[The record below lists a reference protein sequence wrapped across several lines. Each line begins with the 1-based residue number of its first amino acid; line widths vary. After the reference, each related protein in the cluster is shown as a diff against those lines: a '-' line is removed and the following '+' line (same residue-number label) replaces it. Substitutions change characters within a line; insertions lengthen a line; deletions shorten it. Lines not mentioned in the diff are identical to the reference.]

1 MQMARLISLPPAMA
15 GVFGELEGKPE
26 WFATCDPPGG
36 KLGSGGGTAHLLV
49 SAWREH
55 GHGKSCGEWL
65 RSRKH
70 LALLAG
76 GQSRRL
82 PAYAAPGKILMPMPV
97 LRWGVGQRLD
107 QSLLDLQLPDY
118 ERILAH
124 ATDSHSVLVTSGDV
138 LLKFSPNLPA
148 FPKVDILGLGIWVS
162 AETAS
167 HFGVFF
173 TARSQP
179 EEIAFFLQKPSP
191 QEIQQLA
198 RDHLFLVDTGM
209 WLLSAR
215 AAEVLLRKCGWD
227 EERGEF
233 ASGTPEFYE
242 LYAEMGLALGRHPQK
257 PDPEIAALTS
267 AVVPLPEAQFNH
279 FGTSRQMIG
288 SVSAL
293 QNAHLD
299 QTRYSHPG
307 TKPHPDIYVLN
318 SDFAFTTRSSRNQ
331 NIWVEN
337 CALPNN
343 LALAQNNVLT
353 GIPAGNWDWQIEPGV
368 CLDFAPVGEKE
379 FCLRVYGFDDVFKG
393 AIATDPIF
401 LGKPLSG
408 WFAARGLTLEAAAIA
423 TDTDIQDAALFPVL
437 KADAIEP
444 VFVQW
449 LFATHPVDRAD
460 YTALWLKA
468 RRFSANEIGEH
479 INLPRLYAQRRSFA
493 ASAIP
498 RIFENRAVNNFSRM
512 DLAHMADLLT
522 GSSEVLSRQKNPES
536 FMPLDLA
543 QEEMFH
549 AAVLRSR
556 AKDFAKHEARA
567 FSILR
572 ETIVASAA
580 RHPATP
586 RRNLI
591 EDQIVWGRSPAR
603 LDLAGGWTDTPP
615 YCLKY
620 GGAVVNVAVNLN
632 GQPPVQVFARYTKG
646 RELVIRSIDLG
657 AETRMRTLAEL
668 RECDRVGAKFSLAK
682 GALVLAGF
690 DPRFSGHTGA
700 RTLEEI
706 LEAFGGGL
714 EISLL
719 AAAPKGSGLGTSS
732 ILAATLLATLS
743 DTCGLKWDTNEVFQR
758 ALVLEQL
765 LTSGGG
771 WQDQAGGIYR
781 GLKMIETLPGM
792 EQRPLV
798 RWLPTNLFSA
808 AYANQ
813 TILLYYT
820 GITRIA
826 KDILQEIV
834 RGMFLNRARHL
845 RLLEQIGRQAHV
857 AFEAIQRDSW
867 ADLCAALRGS
877 WDLNQALDAG
887 TNPPEVAAILAGVA
901 DYLSA
906 AKLLGAGG
914 GGYLLMMAKDIEA
927 ATRIREKLAADPPN
941 SLARFVQLD
950 LSETGLQI
958 TRS

>member
-1 MQMARLISLPPAMA
+1 MQIERLISLPPAMA

-26 WFATCDPPGG
+26 WFATSDPPGC

-49 SAWREH
+49 SAWQKN
-55 GHGKSCGEWL
+55 GGNKNCAQWL
-65 RSRKH
+65 RSGKH

-82 PAYAAPGKILMPMPV
+82 PAYAAPGKILLPMPV
-97 LRWGVGQRLD
+97 LRWGAGQRLD

-124 ATDSHSVLVTSGDV
+124 APDSHCVLVTSGDV
-138 LLKFSPNLPA
+138 LLTFSQNLPA
-148 FPKVDILGLGIWVS
+148 FPEVDILGLGIWVS

-173 TARSQP
+173 TARSRP

-198 RDHLFLVDTGM
+198 REHLFLVDTGM

-215 AAEVLLRKCGWD
+215 AVEVLLRKCGWD
-227 EERGEF
+227 EARGEF
-233 ASGTPEFYE
+233 ASGAPGFYE
-242 LYAEMGLALGRHPQK
+242 LYAEMGLALGTHPQK
-257 PDPEIAALTS
+257 TDPEIAALTS
-267 AVVPLPEAQFNH
+267 AVVPLPDAQFNH

-293 QNAHLD
+293 QNANLD

-318 SDFAFTTRSSRNQ
+318 SDFAFTSRSSANQ

-337 CALPNN
+337 CALPGG

-368 CLDFAPVGEKE
+368 CVDFAPVGGTD

-393 AIATDPIF
+393 AIATDPAY
-401 LGKPLSG
+401 LGCPLSE
-408 WFAARGLTLEAAAIA
+408 WLVARGLGLDTAAIVP
-423 TDTDIQDAALFPVL
+423 DTDIQDAALFPVL
-437 KADAIEP
+437 PADQIEAG
-444 VFVQW
+444 FVQW
-449 LFATHPVDRAD
+449 LFAAHPDQRPD
-460 YTALWLKA
+460 YTALWLKT
-468 RRFSANEIGEH
+468 RRLSANGIGEQ
-479 INLPRLYAQRRSFA
+479 INLPRLYAQRRAFA

-498 RIFENRAVNNFSRM
+498 RIFANRAVSNFPRM
-512 DLAHMADLLT
+512 DLAHMAGLLA
-522 GSSEVLSRQKNPES
+522 GSNGKLGAGGTES
-536 FMPLDLA
+536 VMPLELA
-543 QEEMFH
+543 QEEMFR
-549 AAVLRSR
+549 AAILRSR
-556 AKDFAKHEARA
+556 GEDFSRPEERA
-567 FSILR
+567 FEILR

-586 RRNLI
+586 KRNLI
-591 EDQIVWGRSPAR
+591 DDQIVWGRSPAR

-615 YCLKY
+615 YCLKF

-632 GQPPVQVFARYTKG
+632 GQPPVQVFARYTKERG
-646 RELVIRSIDLG
+646 IVIRSIDLG
-657 AETRMRTLAEL
+657 AEIRVRTLEDL
-668 RECDRVGAKFSLAK
+668 REYDRVGAKFSLAK
-682 GALVLAGF
+682 GALALAGF

-700 RTLEEI
+700 RSLDEV

-743 DTCGLKWDTNEVFQR
+743 DTCGLKWDTQEVFQR
-758 ALVLEQL
+758 TLVLEQL

-771 WQDQAGGIYR
+771 WQDQAGAIYR

-798 RWLPTNLFSA
+798 RWLPTNLFGA

-820 GITRIA
+820 GITRMA

-834 RGMFLNRARHL
+834 RGMFLNRAGQL
-845 RLLEQIGRQAHV
+845 RLLERIGRQAHI
-857 AFEAIQRDSW
+857 ASEAIQRDSW
-867 ADLCAALRGS
+867 TDLCTAVRGS
-877 WDLNQALDAG
+877 WELNQALDAG
-887 TNPPEVAAILAGVA
+887 TNPPEVAAILAGVE

-914 GGYLLMMAKDIEA
+914 GGYLLMLAKDIEA

-941 SLARFVQLD
+941 ALARFVQLD
-950 LSETGLQI
+950 LSESGLQI